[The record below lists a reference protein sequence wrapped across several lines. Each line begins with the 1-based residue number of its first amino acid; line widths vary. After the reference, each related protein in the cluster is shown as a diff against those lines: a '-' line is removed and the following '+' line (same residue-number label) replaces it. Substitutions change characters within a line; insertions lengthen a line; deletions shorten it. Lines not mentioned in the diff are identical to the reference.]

1 MEEAKVEP
9 WPEEKLFTIEFP
21 GHIANID
28 KAKAALGG
36 ERAIANAYLGGAPL
50 DLRYRY
56 LDPFS
61 TPIQGQTVQTNNILL
76 KATRRYKVKRKSGT
90 AAKKS
95 LPPYRAPTE
104 DDEPLEDEEPQMQ
117 YEYLGAIAKTV
128 RFSGLADYQ
137 HIVDPNDEIYKVKS
151 DLVHMNYENLISV
164 KMDNRNPTEDYGSL
178 QIVPPVY
185 ISKLNVALPYKF
197 RQRREEEEVEI
208 EAQAQAQAQAKDK
221 GKQKA
226 TDPTDPT
233 DLTMD

>member
-1 MEEAKVEP
+1 M
-9 WPEEKLFTIEFP
+9 
-21 GHIANID
+21 
-28 KAKAALGG
+28 
-36 ERAIANAYLGGAPL
+36 

-61 TPIQGQTVQTNNILL
+61 TPIQGQTVPTNNILL

-151 DLVHMNYENLISV
+151 DLVHMNC
-164 KMDNRNPTEDYGSL
+164 K
-178 QIVPPVY
+178 
-185 ISKLNVALPYKF
+185 
-197 RQRREEEEVEI
+197 
-208 EAQAQAQAQAKDK
+208 
-221 GKQKA
+221 
-226 TDPTDPT
+226 
-233 DLTMD
+233 